1 MTTLIRKDLNDLSIV
16 SLMDV
21 ERAIA
26 LSDNL
31 ISEDP
36 SVVLR
41 TQEELL
47 AVIGKRNK
55 KIDGIEWARQ
65 EAQRSLDWITSQE
78 EEIQSILD
86 QIDELDN
93 ININMIPIMLKMI
106 DALDKFVTLD
116 IPFLITERTERV
128 DNLKSIMDRGDI
140 STSEK
145 FRKVTEAYQI
155 ESDYGRTIEAYRSEV
170 EFDGETFNAD
180 FLRVGRVSLA
190 FVTSSGDKAGFWNKS
205 TGRWEESSAAV
216 KRSTIDGLKIA
227 LKQAPPTLITIPLTS
242 YENSN

>member
-26 LSDNL
+26 LSDDL

-78 EEIQSILD
+78 EECKKTKKRLKSKLESLKNLLKFLANYSGSNEIKGSVWHWTLAD
-86 QIDELDN
+86 VKKRKVEVNTDTMETWDDET
-93 ININMIPIMLKMI
+93 KE
-106 DALDKFVTLD
+106 K
-116 IPFLITERTERV
+116 FLIIKVVETTEHTQIKTPSGKVLQDTQSSKPLKVTHEPNIEALLQAAINSEQLPDGVKIYHDYRV
-128 DNLKSIMDRGDI
+128 NKPKLIAPAKKSLAA
-140 STSEK
+140 STS
-145 FRKVTEAYQI
+145 
-155 ESDYGRTIEAYRSEV
+155 
-170 EFDGETFNAD
+170 
-180 FLRVGRVSLA
+180 SL
-190 FVTSSGDKAGFWNKS
+190 TK
-205 TGRWEESSAAV
+205 
-216 KRSTIDGLKIA
+216 
-227 LKQAPPTLITIPLTS
+227 
-242 YENSN
+242 